1 MVREILVRLRTPDI
15 KQARKLRKIL
25 KRIEKGLIY
34 KIIPYYYSE
43 EEILEYS
50 KVTYYKLLDILREG
64 DIDNEY
70 IGMYLDVPSKLLNK
84 KYYYLYSI
92 IGILE
97 TLLNKSYS
105 LEYAIEERYLRG
117 EESWVN

>member
-34 KIIPYYYSE
+34 KIIPYYYSK

-117 EESWVN
+117 EES